1 VLRVNAELAE
11 HAADRVGVTGEPH
24 PRRRRVRLRASYR
37 GPAAL
42 VENAEMTDQRLETV
56 SVSGRGDDHLSPS
69 R

>member
-1 VLRVNAELAE
+1 
-11 HAADRVGVTGEPH
+11 
-24 PRRRRVRLRASYR
+24 VRLRASYG

-56 SVSGRGDDHLSPS
+56 PVSGGGNDHFSPS